1 MGDIR
6 FDRSAAVTGLSM
18 GDSGIAA
25 QWQVGR
31 AGWRHMQQVDS
42 GPPRANGPRGGH
54 ADTLALLSIDHGR
67 DDGPQTFHIRSAQA
81 ETQRQAARQLVRRM
95 YSHRGYLTPC
105 ADEPV
110 NRNSVTLVVA
120 REEEPVGTLT
130 VGFDSHAGLL
140 CDELF
145 KLEVD
150 DVRRSGRKVCE
161 FTKLALDM
169 DSHSKQVLAS
179 LFHMAYLHA
188 HRIRGCD
195 DVLIEVNPRHVSYYE
210 RMLDFRVV
218 GEEKLCPRVNAPAVL
233 MALDLAHTR
242 RQIERYAGR
251 FEVLAIQRS
260 LYPYA
265 FVPEQEREV
274 LRALFGSAPSSPPI

>member
-1 MGDIR
+1 MVDQSVA
-6 FDRSAAVTGLSM
+6 RSAP
-18 GDSGIAA
+18 IAS
-25 QWQVGR
+25 WHIGR
-31 AGWRHMQQVDS
+31 GALRRIHSRGQ
-42 GPPRANGPRGGH
+42 GPAAEPSGGH
-54 ADTLALLSIDHGR
+54 TDSLALLSIDHGR
-67 DDGPQTFHIRSAQA
+67 DDGMQTFRIRSAQA

-95 YSHRGYLTPC
+95 YSHRGYLTPD

-110 NRNSVTLVVA
+110 NRHSVTLVVA
-120 REEEPVGTLT
+120 REDEPVSTLT
-130 VGFDSHAGLL
+130 VGFDSPAGLL

-145 KLEVD
+145 KPEVD
-150 DVRRSGRKVCE
+150 ALRRSGRRVCE
-161 FTKLALDM
+161 FTKLALDL
-169 DSHSKQVLAS
+169 DGNSQQVLAS

-195 DVLIEVNPRHVSYYE
+195 DVLIEVNPRHVGYYR

-242 RQIERYAGR
+242 RQIELYAGR
-251 FEVLAIQRS
+251 FDMLATARS

-265 FVPEQEREV
+265 FRADEEREV
-274 LRALFGSAPSSPPI
+274 LRALFGAGVPRHEAVHYA

>member
-1 MGDIR
+1 VID
-6 FDRSAAVTGLSM
+6 LSM
-18 GDSGIAA
+18 GESGPAA
-25 QWQVGR
+25 QWHIGR
-31 AGWRHMQQVDS
+31 GSLRRLARADAGS
-42 GPPRANGPRGGH
+42 APLLEPRGGH

-67 DDGPQTFHIRSAQA
+67 DDSLQTFRIRAAQA
-81 ETQRQAARQLVRRM
+81 EAQRQAARQLVRRM
-95 YSHRGYLTPC
+95 YSHRGYLTPD

-110 NRNSVTLVVA
+110 NRHSVTLVVA
-120 REEEPVGTLT
+120 REEDPVGTLS
-130 VGFDSHAGLL
+130 VGFDSPAGLL

-145 KLEVD
+145 KPEVD
-150 DVRRSGRKVCE
+150 AVRRSGRKVCE
-161 FTKLALDM
+161 FTKLALDL
-169 DSHSKQVLAS
+169 DGNSKQVLAS

-195 DVLIEVNPRHVSYYE
+195 DVLIEVNPRHVGYYK

-242 RQIERYAGR
+242 RQIELYAGR
-251 FEVLAIQRS
+251 FDVLATARS

-265 FVPEQEREV
+265 FEADKEQEV
-274 LRALFGSAPSSPPI
+274 LRALFGTTSGSARATVALD

>member
-1 MGDIR
+1 VSD
-6 FDRSAAVTGLSM
+6 LSL
-18 GDSGIAA
+18 GDSGSAA
-25 QWQVGR
+25 QWHIGR
-31 AGWRHMQQVDS
+31 GALRRLRQTDTGSAPSSER
-42 GPPRANGPRGGH
+42 RGGH

-67 DDGPQTFHIRSAQA
+67 DDSLQTFRIRAAQA

-95 YSHRGYLTPC
+95 YSHRGYLTPE

-110 NRNSVTLVVA
+110 NRHTVTLVVA
-120 REEEPVGTLT
+120 REDEPVGTLT
-130 VGFDSHAGLL
+130 VGFDSPTGLL

-145 KLEVD
+145 KTDVD
-150 DVRRSGRKVCE
+150 AVRRSGRKVCE
-161 FTKLALDM
+161 FTKLALDL
-169 DSHSKQVLAS
+169 DGNSKQVLAS

-195 DVLIEVNPRHVSYYE
+195 DVLIEVNPRHVGYYR

-242 RQIERYAGR
+242 RQIELYAGR
-251 FEVLAIQRS
+251 FDVLATARS

-265 FVPEQEREV
+265 FQADEEQEV
-274 LRALFGSAPSSPPI
+274 LRVLFGSTPAVDHRAACLA